1 MRRFYSEKAVE
12 NTNIELDDGEARHL
26 RDVLRLSVGD
36 EISVFDGLGGEMQA
50 TVNSVEK
57 RSVRVSV
64 GKQITPASPES
75 PLRLTVAS
83 AVLPGDK
90 YDLIVQ
96 KMVELGAIRFVP
108 LVTVRTEVSLK
119 AASQRLERWR
129 RIAFE
134 ASKQCGRAFV
144 MQVAEIAL
152 LETVLE
158 GQNALLFSERD
169 GTKLPEEVGS
179 PDLTVVFGPKGG
191 WDDEELRAAEDFG
204 ATVVTFGGR
213 VLRAETA
220 AIGIT
225 AILQNRFGDMN

>member
-1 MRRFYSEKAVE
+1 MRRFYSENAKAD
-12 NTNIELDDGEARHL
+12 TTIELDDGEARHL
-26 RDVLRLSVGD
+26 RDVLRLAVGD
-36 EISVFDGLGGEMQA
+36 EISVFDGRGNEMRA
-50 TVNSVEK
+50 TVISIDK
-57 RSVRVSV
+57 RKVSV
-64 GKQITPASPES
+64 LVGAPITPSSPES
-75 PLRLTVAS
+75 PLQLTVAS

-96 KMVELGAIRFVP
+96 KMVELGVTRFVP
-108 LVTVRTEVSLK
+108 LVTARTEVSLK

-144 MQVAEIAL
+144 MQVAETTS

-158 GQNALLFSERD
+158 GQNTLLFSERE
-169 GTKLPEEVGS
+169 GNGLPLDVGLD
-179 PDLTVVFGPKGG
+179 DLTVVYGPKGG
-191 WDDEELRAAEDFG
+191 WDDEELATARHQG
-204 ATVVTFGGR
+204 AKVVTFGGR
-213 VLRAETA
+213 ILRAETA

>member
-1 MRRFYSEKAVE
+1 MRRFYSDKAVE
-12 NTNIELDDGEARHL
+12 NTTIELDDGEARHL

-36 EISVFDGLGGEMQA
+36 EIYVFDGLGREMQA
-50 TVNSVEK
+50 TVASIEK

-64 GKQITPASPES
+64 GQHITPASPES
-75 PLRLTVAS
+75 PLSLTVAS

-119 AASQRLERWR
+119 AASQRLDRWR

-144 MQVAEIAL
+144 MQIAEIAL
-152 LETVLE
+152 LETVLDLP
-158 GQNALLFSERD
+158 NVLMFSERD
-169 GTKLPEEVGS
+169 GGDLPEDIDS
-179 PDLTVVFGPKGG
+179 RDLTVVFGPKGG
-191 WDDEELRAAEDFG
+191 WDDEELKAARDLG
-204 ATVVTFGGR
+204 AAIVTFGGR
-213 VLRAETA
+213 ILRAETA